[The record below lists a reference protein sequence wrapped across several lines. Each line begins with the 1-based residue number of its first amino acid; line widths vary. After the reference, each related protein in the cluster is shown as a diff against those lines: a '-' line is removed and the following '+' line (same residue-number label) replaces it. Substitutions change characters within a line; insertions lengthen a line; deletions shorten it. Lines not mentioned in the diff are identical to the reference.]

1 MAAAQAEDVRASFLI
16 MCDLVDHH
24 QKFFQRRANE
34 VYAEAGRQFSLRR
47 WDVLKYAKC
56 LHKWWSTLKSAVF
69 RFGKA
74 EMLSAHFNG
83 KPSRDPIDL
92 PSTSHPSSS
101 LTSFAFR
108 SREVRLL
115 MLDQDSNGGTD
126 PLRMFPL
133 FLKRTA
139 DVLASH
145 LAVVSRRP
153 LRFG

>member
-16 MCDLVDHH
+16 MGDLIDHH

-83 KPSRDPIDL
+83 KPSRDLIDL
-92 PSTSHPSSS
+92 PSTSHPPS
-101 LTSFAFR
+101 TSHIGTH
-108 SREVRLL
+108 
-115 MLDQDSNGGTD
+115 SNLFNKTFD
-126 PLRMFPL
+126 LRQFLQNVKEFDL
-133 FLKRTA
+133 FEKY
-139 DVLASH
+139 VN
-145 LAVVSRRP
+145 
-153 LRFG
+153 